1 MTPLRERMIKAMR
14 MHGFSPRTHESYL
27 AAVSGLARFTRRS
40 PDTLTQGDL
49 QRYFEHLTLERQLA
63 PASVRLAYNGIR
75 FLYLQVL
82 QWPAVDLEVTL
93 PKRPQRIPALLT
105 RTEVA
110 AILDACDKPRYRT
123 MLTVCYGCG
132 LRLSEVLALRVG
144 DIDGERKLL
153 RIEQGKGAKDRLVPL
168 SPTLLEALRA
178 YWRLYRPREWL
189 FSGRCGEALSPTA
202 LQKAYT
208 RAKRQ
213 AGITKPGGIHALRH
227 AYATHQLAAGLN
239 VERLQRLMGHSS
251 IQTTLRYVHWLP
263 SAREG
268 EGSLDLIAQL
278 EGADA

>member
-82 QWPAVDLEVTL
+82 AWPAVDLEVTL

-105 RTEVA
+105 RGEVA

-123 MLTVCYGCG
+123 MLTLCYGCG

-144 DIDGERKLL
+144 DIDGERRLL

-268 EGSLDLIAQL
+268 EGELDLIARL
-278 EGADA
+278 EGSHG

>member
-1 MTPLRERMIKAMR
+1 MTPLRERMSKAMR

-82 QWPAVDLEVTL
+82 AWPAVDLEVTL

-105 RTEVA
+105 RGEVA

-153 RIEQGKGAKDRLVPL
+153 RVEQGKGAKDRLVPL

-178 YWRLYRPREWL
+178 YWRLYRPHDWL
-189 FSGRCGEALSPTA
+189 FAGRCGEALSPTA
-202 LQKAYT
+202 LQKVYT

-213 AGITKPGGIHALRH
+213 AGVTKPGGIHALRH

-239 VERLQRLMGHSS
+239 VERLQRLLGVSAE
-251 IQTTLRYVHWLP
+251 TDLETGLR
-263 SAREG
+263 A
-268 EGSLDLIAQL
+268 LIDYSKGKL
-278 EGADA
+278 

>member
-1 MTPLRERMIKAMR
+1 MTPLRERMIRAMR
-14 MHGFSPRTHESYL
+14 MHGYSPRTHESYL
-27 AAVSGLARFTRRS
+27 AAVTGLARFTRRS
-40 PDTLTQGDL
+40 PDTLSKADL
-49 QRYFEHLTLERQLA
+49 ARYFEHLTVERQLA

-82 QWPAVDLEVTL
+82 EWPAVDLEVTQ

-105 RTEVA
+105 RGEVA
-110 AILDACDKPRYRT
+110 AILEACDAPRYRT

-153 RIEQGKGAKDRLVPL
+153 RVEQGKGAKDRLVPL

-178 YWRLYRPREWL
+178 YWRRYRPHEWL
-189 FSGRCGEALSPTA
+189 FAGRCGAALSPTA

-213 AGITKPGGIHALRH
+213 AGVTKPGGIHALRH
-227 AYATHQLAAGLN
+227 AYASHQLAAGLN

-251 IQTTLRYVHWLP
+251 IHTTLRYVHWVP

-268 EGSLDLIAQL
+268 EGALDLIAQL
-278 EGADA
+278 EGSDA

>member
-1 MTPLRERMIKAMR
+1 MTPLRERMIKAMH

-27 AAVSGLARFTRRS
+27 AAVTGLARFTRRS
-40 PDTLTQGDL
+40 PDTLSRADL
-49 QRYFEHLTLERQLA
+49 ARYFEHLTVERQLA

-82 QWPAVDLEVTL
+82 AWPAVDLEVTL
-93 PKRPQRIPALLT
+93 PKRPQRIPGLLT
-105 RTEVA
+105 RGEVA
-110 AILDACDKPRYRT
+110 AILAACDSPRYRT

-153 RIEQGKGAKDRLVPL
+153 RVEQGKGAKDRLVPL
-168 SPTLLEALRA
+168 SPTLLDALRA
-178 YWRLYRPREWL
+178 HWRLYRPHHWL
-189 FSGRCGEALSPTA
+189 FAGRCGEALSPTA

-213 AGITKPGGIHALRH
+213 AGVTKPGGIHALRH

-268 EGSLDLIAQL
+268 EGALDLIAQL
-278 EGADA
+278 EGSDA